1 MPEQPDDRPVGY
13 SSAVHFFA
21 WSIALVVFPLIWVG
35 SLVTTYDAGMAVPDW
50 PTTYGY
56 NMFAYPIQTWL
67 YGPFDLL
74 AEHSHRLLGS
84 VAGLLTIG
92 LVFCAFRYD
101 QRTWFRWWSLLVLAA
116 IIGQGVLGGLR
127 VVLDART
134 LALVHGCTGPLF
146 FAIASATV
154 LMSSKFWFHAS
165 DSRIWATG
173 ASARWAAT
181 LMALLSFVQLTIGA
195 QLRHITGNATPQYFM
210 GFVHLH
216 LTLAGVIVLFS
227 FFLWASAT
235 RQAAPPTRRAA
246 LGLVLLVLV
255 QVALGIGTWL
265 VNYALPWPE
274 LTEELARYT
283 IVAKGYFESM
293 VVTAHVATGSLIICF
308 STVASLAAWR
318 TQALGVTR
326 PKGTWQWKKQL
337 A

>member
-1 MPEQPDDRPVGY
+1 M
-13 SSAVHFFA
+13 
-21 WSIALVVFPLIWVG
+21 
-35 SLVTTYDAGMAVPDW
+35 
-50 PTTYGY
+50 
-56 NMFAYPIQTWL
+56 
-67 YGPFDLL
+67 
-74 AEHSHRLLGS
+74 
-84 VAGLLTIG
+84 
-92 LVFCAFRYD
+92 
-101 QRTWFRWWSLLVLAA
+101 LAA

-154 LMSSKFWFHAS
+154 LMSSQFWFHCQWQS
-165 DSRIWATG
+165 HLGHGRFGSLGSYPDGPVQFCATDDRALSYG
-173 ASARWAAT
+173 T
-181 LMALLSFVQLTIGA
+181 LLVMPRPNILW
-195 QLRHITGNATPQYFM
+195 
-210 GFVHLH
+210 
-216 LTLAGVIVLFS
+216 VLCICTDVGRRDCVLS

-235 RQAAPPTRRAA
+235 RLAAPPTRRAA

-283 IVAKGYFESM
+283 ILAKGYFESM

-318 TQALGVTR
+318 TQAQGVTR